1 MELRR
6 YLNVLRRRWLLL
18 VVSSLCGLIAAYL
31 TLPSGS
37 VYTAETTINVGNRQ
51 FREAGSLSADQNRGV
66 ERVALTFAVMIASE
80 PIARDA
86 VQRTGI
92 DASSAQVANRTVAV
106 VIPGT
111 SLIRITYKDADPSR
125 ARALANAISD
135 ALVEKVQTFEPGT
148 EGGEGEVPILPA
160 YVFARADLPVVPEP
174 KGTIGRLLT
183 GAVFGFVL
191 AAGVAFLLDYL
202 DITPRSADDLERHLG
217 LPVLG
222 VVPVLPAG
230 SIERP
235 LGRARA
241 AGDRKPADVQA

>member
-6 YLNVLRRRWLLL
+6 YLSVLRRRWLLIL
-18 VVSSLCGLIAAYL
+18 VTTLCGVVAAYV
-31 TLPSGS
+31 TIPRGS
-37 VYTAETTINVGNRQ
+37 TYTAETTIYVGNRQ
-51 FREAGSLSADQNRGV
+51 FAGAGALSADQSRGV

-92 DASSAQVANRTVAV
+92 DAVPSQVANRTVAA

-111 SLIRITYKDADPSR
+111 TLIRITYRDSDPAR

-148 EGGEGEVPILPA
+148 VGGEGEVPILPA

-174 KGTIGRLLT
+174 KGAVGRVLT
-183 GAVFGFVL
+183 GAMFGFVL

-222 VVPVLPAG
+222 VVPVLPSGAQRPVGISG
-230 SIERP
+230 SPPEQER
-235 LGRARA
+235 
-241 AGDRKPADVQA
+241 ADG

>member
-18 VVSSLCGLIAAYL
+18 LVSTICGLLAAYV
-31 TLPSGS
+31 TIPSGS
-37 VYTAETTINVGNRQ
+37 SYTAETTIYVGNRQ
-51 FREAGSLSADQNRGV
+51 FGTAGALSEDQSQGV
-66 ERVALTFAVMIASE
+66 ERVARTFAVMIASE

-92 DASSAQVANRTVAV
+92 GASSAQVAHRTVAT

-111 SLIRITYKDADPSR
+111 SLIRITYSDADPSR

-135 ALVEKVQTFEPGT
+135 ALVEKVQTYEPGAV
-148 EGGEGEVPILPA
+148 GGEGEVPILPA
-160 YVFARADLPVVPEP
+160 YVFARADLPVVPES
-174 KGTIGRLLT
+174 KGSVGRLLT
-183 GAVFGFVL
+183 GALFGFVI

-222 VVPVLPAG
+222 VVPDLSGAD
-230 SIERP
+230 RP
-235 LGRARA
+235 IAHARA
-241 AGDRKPADVQA
+241 ATDREHIDA